1 MFKRRDRIL
10 PAGNGSEFSGR
21 PCAVGTGSLAE
32 VTVGRRLLRPCQT
45 GDVHRTDQDPKKRRR
60 EVLPRSGKGIDAADE
75 EKRKREINERPKL
88 TARIASTADRG
99 ATGSVRPLR
108 TGREVGPYEQ
118 RVRISSSRSVSG
130 WSAAECVRK
139 VEAVHVPGGQGVL
152 SRAMSDT
159 PPPVPAEIP
168 GDLLTPEHVREIVD
182 SWEKGEQ
189 IDVSAMSVTLRTA
202 CRLRSTGDERQS
214 FRRRRMTLLET
225 PDA

>member
-1 MFKRRDRIL
+1 MFNVAIGYF
-10 PAGNGSEFSGR
+10 PQATAPNSQ
-21 PCAVGTGSLAE
+21 AVRVLWGAQLWPRFTVDDVCYALA
-32 VTVGRRLLRPCQT
+32 RLAT
-45 GDVHRTDQDPKKRRR
+45 FIGTDQDPKKRRR
-60 EVLPRSGKGIDAADE
+60 ESFPDLGEVIDAADE

-88 TARIASTADRG
+88 TARNRKH
-99 ATGSVRPLR
+99 GSIEEQLAAFDHYA

-118 RVRISSSRSVSG
+118 RVRDLIEAG
-130 WSAAECVRK
+130 AFQGGSAADAFAK
-139 VEAVHVPGGQGVL
+139 LKPFTYQAGQGVL

-202 CRLRSTGDERQS
+202 CRAEVN
-214 FRRRRMTLLET
+214 RRREAKLQEAT
-225 PDA
+225 P